1 MGTFLVTGA
10 AGFIG
15 SHLCEALL
23 ARGEQVVGVDNLD
36 PFYDEA
42 LKRRNLSILGEY
54 SPFRFVH
61 EDIRDAPAMAL
72 VFAETKPHVVVHLA
86 AKAGVRPSIADPI
99 GYADTNVRATSI
111 VLEHARR
118 VGVERMVVASSSSVY
133 GNAPNVP
140 FREDDHAIMP
150 ISPYAATKRA
160 AEMIC
165 HAHAHLTGMPTACL
179 RFFTVYGPRQRP
191 DLAISKF
198 LRMIAAGEAIPVFGD
213 GSSSRDY
220 TYINDIVVG
229 ILAAIERIPAHG
241 FRVWNLGSDSPIR
254 LDALIDAIAQV
265 VGREAVIDRQ
275 AMQAGDVE
283 RTWSDLTRSRA
294 ELGYA
299 PSMALADGLGRQWSD
314 YSAPRSD

>member
-1 MGTFLVTGA
+1 MGTTLVTGA

-23 ARGEQVVGVDNLD
+23 GCGEQVVGVDNLD

-42 LKRRNLSILGEY
+42 LKRRNLSILGK
-54 SPFRFVH
+54 SGAFRFLH

-72 VFAETKPHVVVHLA
+72 VFAEAKPQVVVHLA
-86 AKAGVRPSIADPI
+86 AKAGVRPSIADPV

-111 VLEHARR
+111 VLEEARR

-133 GNAPNVP
+133 GNAPSVP

-160 AEMIC
+160 VEMIS

-198 LRMIAAGEAIPVFGD
+198 LRMIAVGEAIPVFGD

-220 TYINDIVVG
+220 TYINDIVAG
-229 ILAAIERIPAHG
+229 ILASIERIPAHG
-241 FRVWNLGSDSPIR
+241 FRVWNLGSDSPVR
-254 LDALIDAIAQV
+254 LDALIDAIARV

-283 RTWSDLTRSRA
+283 RTWSDLTRSRS

-314 YSAPRSD
+314 YSTPRSS